1 MYRFTRKFFANKGA
15 SWSRSLV
22 NVNGSQRNGTQTP
35 NYLLGVVAVTSLGAV
50 LYSQDK
56 LLSQSDCAGK
66 NEPRNESH
74 SITEIAMLLREKLK
88 TPREQLK
95 KAHKPI
101 PTITARMISMQKRHD
116 FSMTDCQVLDTSFAP
131 ASCNTLAL
139 IHHWMKVFD
148 DSPTTSSEKL
158 ESKIRTFKE
167 FYSNPNKI
175 TQPFVSEDKKKT
187 MTITKFVAG
196 DGPRVSI
203 TMIKDVSYTVQD
215 IDNIAKGYEEGF
227 CTSAKHTAANKKGG
241 EEPLDFQLTDDHH
254 LLGKSMDHLHENNLY
269 KQQPYNHIIEFFDK
283 QNDATSKSSRDHFNN
298 NSSGHGNGNN
308 GNHNHSG
315 HSDDMDMFDS
325 PQRGR
330 GRRSV
335 GSGASNGNG
344 GNGNGAGTGDPAE
357 ELRSLG
363 VEVFDQSNNAKLSW
377 DYIAGYEY
385 VKEDIRDTVINA
397 LKYPEIYE
405 EIARKTRVHYES
417 NRPKAVLLEGPPGT
431 GKTLTAR
438 ILASECEVPLVIL
451 RLESIVSKWYGDSEK
466 KLSQVK
472 QEENKFAIFVPF
484 AHFSFFFS
492 SNRSWM
498 PVIE

>member
-1 MYRFTRKFFANKGA
+1 MYRFTRKVFANKGA

-22 NVNGSQRNGTQTP
+22 TVNGSQRNGYSSQTP

-88 TPREQLK
+88 SPREQLK

-131 ASCNTLAL
+131 SSCNTLAL
-139 IHHWMKVFD
+139 IQNWMKVFD
-148 DSPTTSSEKL
+148 DSPTTSNEKL
-158 ESKIRTFKE
+158 ESKMRSFKE

-175 TQPFVSEDKKKT
+175 TLPFISEDKKKT

-227 CTSAKHTAANKKGG
+227 CTSDKQTAANKKG
-241 EEPLDFQLTDDHH
+241 EQLDFQLTDDHH

-283 QNDATSKSSRDHFNN
+283 QNEATSKSSRDNFNN
-298 NSSGHGNGNN
+298 NGNVNGNN

-325 PQRGR
+325 PQRK

-335 GSGASNGNG
+335 GSGASSNG

-377 DYIAGYEY
+377 DYIAGYDY

-466 KLSQVK
+466 KLSQV
-472 QEENKFAIFVPF
+472 NKKKMKFLSF
-484 AHFSFFFS
+484 HFFFLTFFVSFS
-492 SNRSWM
+492 SK
-498 PVIE
+498 